1 MNSFLEKSDLL
12 RSDTHFGLPKK
23 RNYFARRFIIGILA
37 VLVLG
42 SIMPTVNFAEEPT
55 EPTEPAES
63 TEARVPTEP
72 EYAVHGT
79 ITDTDGNALADVTV
93 QVGDKTAVTDEEGIW
108 EITGLSEGEYT
119 LVASQENYAFS
130 PKEVTLSGEQSSTEV
145 ALEIVPAIFGTI
157 LDLFG
162 NPIAG
167 VTVEVADKTAVT
179 DEDGIWEI
187 IELSEGD

>member
-63 TEARVPTEP
+63 TEA
-72 EYAVHGT
+72 
-79 ITDTDGNALADVTV
+79 
-93 QVGDKTAVTDEEGIW
+93 GICCAW
-108 EITGLSEGEYT
+108 H
-119 LVASQENYAFS
+119 NH
-130 PKEVTLSGEQSSTEV
+130 
-145 ALEIVPAIFGTI
+145 
-157 LDLFG
+157 
-162 NPIAG
+162 
-167 VTVEVADKTAVT
+167 
-179 DEDGIWEI
+179 
-187 IELSEGD
+187 